1 MPFVR
6 IRAIDVYYE
15 LHGTGPRVV
24 LLSGSGADL
33 RVNQRRGHGVLESCC
48 EVLMYD
54 QRGLGQTSKPG
65 FPTAPFSCSTV
76 DTSSCCRTRQRGRPS
91 RASSPPDQIERL
103 GRGRRRALV
112 PERCGWGRN
121 CGPHSF
127 SRSTK
132 STGWQDHRPPCRGV
146 TELGVVSDA
155 TPNWRVASAAMRISE
170 RVDNAVRAM
179 GELAVGG
186 AEPVKAETIANHQDS
201 SLKYLLDI
209 LRGLKRAELVRSKR
223 GPDGGF
229 ALSRPAAE
237 ISLADVFRAVD
248 GPLADVHDESLRDIE
263 YPAPLQALPQVWM
276 AIRGSLRRVLET
288 VSVADLV
295 SGDLP
300 DGVVEIA
307 TEYRATTEARFGR

>member
-1 MPFVR
+1 
-6 IRAIDVYYE
+6 
-15 LHGTGPRVV
+15 
-24 LLSGSGADL
+24 
-33 RVNQRRGHGVLESCC
+33 
-48 EVLMYD
+48 
-54 QRGLGQTSKPG
+54 
-65 FPTAPFSCSTV
+65 
-76 DTSSCCRTRQRGRPS
+76 
-91 RASSPPDQIERL
+91 
-103 GRGRRRALV
+103 
-112 PERCGWGRN
+112 
-121 CGPHSF
+121 
-127 SRSTK
+127 
-132 STGWQDHRPPCRGV
+132 
-146 TELGVVSDA
+146 
-155 TPNWRVASAAMRISE
+155 
-170 RVDNAVRAM
+170 M

-186 AEPVKAETIANHQDS
+186 AEPVKAETIANHQDI

-209 LRGLKRAELVRSKR
+209 LRDLKRAELVRSKR

-237 ISLADVFRAVD
+237 ISLAEVFRAVD

-307 TEYRATTEARFGR
+307 TEYRAATEARFGR